1 MEPKTIKVTAP
12 PAHGWLSE
20 LAKMAGCTRTTV
32 YTAIYRNARGK
43 KADRVRRIYQA
54 KYENQTL

>member
-1 MEPKTIKVTAP
+1 METKIIKVTAP

-20 LAKMAGCTRTTV
+20 LAKLAGCTRM
-32 YTAIYRNARGK
+32 TAYSAMYRNASGK
-43 KADRVRRIYQA
+43 KADRVRRMYQA